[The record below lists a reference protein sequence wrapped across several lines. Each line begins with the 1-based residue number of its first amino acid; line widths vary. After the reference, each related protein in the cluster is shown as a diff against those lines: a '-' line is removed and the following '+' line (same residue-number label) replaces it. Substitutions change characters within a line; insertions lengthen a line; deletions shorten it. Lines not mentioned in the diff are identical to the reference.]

1 MIAPSPFVLA
11 GNTSVPP
18 PAATEAENAVSN
30 PPNSP
35 FVVDTPLQM
44 SCSVFSATFPPTYET
59 KKSLKFLGISS
70 NAENPSCKA
79 FHELTNSDLH
89 SSRFTCSS
97 FGSRILSEIVTVPPD
112 TKLQLASATIDATS
126 TF

>member
-1 MIAPSPFVLA
+1 MIAPSPSVLA
-11 GNTSVPP
+11 ACTSVVKPV
-18 PAATEAENAVSN
+18 AAEADNAVSN

-35 FVVDTPLQM
+35 LLVETPCQM

-70 NAENPSCKA
+70 NAEYPSCKA
-79 FHELTNSDLH
+79 FQESINSDLH
-89 SSRFTCSS
+89 NSRFTCSS
-97 FGSRILSEIVTVPPD
+97 FGSRILSDTVTVPPD
-112 TKLQLASATIDATS
+112 TKLQEASATIDATS